1 MKREIRKAA
10 VLGAGVMGATIAGH
24 LANVGI
30 PVLLLDIVPREL
42 TPEEQAKGLT
52 MENPQV
58 RNRFAARGKELL
70 LKSKPAPLFVP
81 EVAQRIE
88 IGNFE
93 DDLPKIKDADW
104 IIEVVVENLAIKQQL
119 LARVAQYRKPG
130 AIVSTN
136 TSGISVN
143 KMVEGLALEFRQHF
157 LGTHFF
163 NPPRYMKLLEIIPGT
178 DTLPEIVEFLSWFGE
193 RRLGKGI
200 VLCKDTPNFIAN
212 RIGVYGMVSTAQA
225 MEELGL
231 TPEEVDAL
239 TGPALGR
246 PKSASFRTLDMVGLD
261 TFLHVAAN
269 VRDNVTEQWEK
280 EAFRIPEF
288 LTKMVENKW
297 LGDKTGQ
304 GFYQKVKTPE
314 GKQVLTLDWQTLT
327 YRPQQKVKLPQVE
340 MAKQAPGGL
349 AGQMKALVDGKD
361 KYSQMAWLAVSRP
374 LLYAAR
380 KAQEIAD
387 SILAIDKAMEW
398 GFNWQMGPFATFDA
412 LGVEATVARMEA
424 EGQEVPAWVKNML
437 AKGFKSFY
445 KKEQGQLW
453 QYDWNKEDYVLV
465 EDKPGL
471 IILKNRKE
479 QPGAVIY
486 RNSGASLVDLGDGVA
501 CLEFHSPNNAIG
513 GDITDAIRV
522 AVEEVEKNFVGLVVG
537 NQGKNFC
544 VGANLMWMLFE
555 SQAGDWDEI
564 ELMVRTFQNAVMS
577 LKYCRRPVVAA
588 PFGMTLGGGYEVCA
602 HTHRI
607 QAAAETYMGLVELG
621 VGLIPAGGGCKEL
634 LLRMYEGIPAGTR
647 TDLQPFVNK
656 AFETIA
662 MAKVSTSGPEAKTL
676 GYLRA
681 SDGIT
686 FNSDYL
692 IAEAREAVLAM
703 DRTGFMPPEPKL
715 IPVVGE
721 SGYATMALGAYSLKM
736 GGYISEYDE
745 HLAKKVAY
753 VLSGGKVPAGTLVT
767 EQYLLDLER
776 EAFLSLAGEPKTQA
790 RMQHMLATGKPLRN

>member
-24 LANVGI
+24 LANAGI
-30 PVLLLDIVPREL
+30 PVLLLDIVPREM
-42 TPEEQAKGLT
+42 TPEEQARGLT
-52 MENPQV
+52 LESPQV
-58 RNRFAARGKELL
+58 RNRFSAKGKELL
-70 LKSKPAPLFVP
+70 LKSKPAPLYVA

-93 DDLPKIKDADW
+93 DDLPKIKDVDW
-104 IIEVVVENLAIKQQL
+104 VIEVVVENLAVKQQL
-119 LARVAQYRKPG
+119 LARVAQYRKLG

-143 KMVEGLALEFRQHF
+143 KMVEGLPLEFQQHF

-163 NPPRYMKLLEIIPGT
+163 NPPRYMKLLEIIPGEK
-178 DTLPEIVEFLSWFGE
+178 TLPEVVEFISWFGE

-212 RIGVYGMVSTAQA
+212 RIGVYGMVSTVQA

-280 EAFRIPEF
+280 DAFRIPEF
-288 LTKMVENKW
+288 MTRMVENKW

-304 GFYQKVKTPE
+304 GFYQKVKTAE

-349 AGQMKALVDGKD
+349 AGQMRALVSGKD
-361 KYSQMAWLAVSRP
+361 KYSQMAWLAVSRT

-380 KAQEIAD
+380 KAPEISD
-387 SILAIDKAMEW
+387 SLLAIDKAMEW
-398 GFNWQMGPFATFDA
+398 GFNWQMGPFAVFDA
-412 LGVEATVARMEA
+412 LGVEATVARLEA
-424 EGQEVPAWVKNML
+424 EGQEVPDWVKKML
-437 AKGFKSFY
+437 AKGYKTFY

-453 QYDWNKEDYVLV
+453 QYDWNQEEYVPV
-465 EDKPGL
+465 AEKPGL
-471 IILKNRKE
+471 IVLKNRKE

-486 RNSGASLVDLGDGVA
+486 RNPGASLVDLGDGVA

-513 GDITDAIRV
+513 GDITEAIRF
-522 AVEEVEKNFVGLVVG
+522 AVEEVEKNFAGLVVG

-555 SQAGDWDEI
+555 AQAGDWDEI

-602 HTHRI
+602 HTHRV
-607 QAAAETYMGLVELG
+607 QAAAETYLGLVELG

-634 LLRMYEGIPAGTR
+634 LLRMYEGIPAGAR

-656 AFETIA
+656 AFENIA
-662 MAKVSTSGPEAKTL
+662 MAKVSTSGPEAKKL
-676 GYLRA
+676 GYLRT

-686 FNSDYL
+686 YNSDFL
-692 IAEAREAVLAM
+692 IAEAKEAVLAL
-703 DRTGFMPPEPKL
+703 DRTGFQPPEPKL

-721 SGYATMALGAYSLKM
+721 AGYATMALGAYSMKV
-736 GGYISEYDE
+736 GGFISEYDE